1 MHRTVNSNKLG
12 VIQVNMKVIALVGE
26 SGTGKSHKAL
36 LIAHKDNIEYIID
49 DGLLIKK
56 DKILAGLSAKKESNK
71 IQAIRRA
78 IFLDEEQAQSVREII
93 KCEKPKKL
101 MVLGTSKGMID
112 KIVQTLNLPP
122 VSQLVHIEDISS
134 EKEIQIA
141 RTSRSREGTHIIPLP
156 GIEVQRKF
164 PINLVESLEIF
175 YRKRYRNR
183 KIGERT
189 VVRPPFSYFGK
200 LFISENAILDIIFFT
215 IKDFKEIIRVGKT
228 RISISEEGILV
239 QMNLIL
245 RYGKSIPD
253 IVKKIQEDLKKELDY
268 ITGINIIKIDVL
280 VEDLILEANQL
291 HQTMDS

>member
-1 MHRTVNSNKLG
+1 
-12 VIQVNMKVIALVGE
+12 MKVIALVGE

-36 LIAHKDNIEYIID
+36 WVAHKENIEFIID

-56 DKILAGLSAKKESNK
+56 DKILAGFSAKRESNK
-71 IQAIRRA
+71 IQAIRKA
-78 IFLDEEQAQSVREII
+78 IFFDKEHAQSVRDII
-93 KCEKPKKL
+93 RREKPKKL
-101 MVLGTSKGMID
+101 MVLGTSRGMID

-122 VSQLVHIEDISS
+122 VSQMVQIEDISS

-141 RTSRSREGTHIIPLP
+141 RNSRSREGTHIIPLP

-175 YRKRYRNR
+175 YRKRYGNR

-200 LFISENAILDIIFFT
+200 LFISENAIMDIIFFT
-215 IKDFKEIIRVGKT
+215 IKDFKDVIRVGRTKINIT
-228 RISISEEGILV
+228 EEGILI
-239 QMNLIL
+239 QMSLIL
-245 RYGKSIPD
+245 RYGKNIPD
-253 IVKKIQEDLKKELDY
+253 IVKKIQENLKKELDY

-280 VEDLILEANQL
+280 VEDLIMGIDKIQ
-291 HQTMDS
+291 QTVNS

>member
-1 MHRTVNSNKLG
+1 
-12 VIQVNMKVIALVGE
+12 MKVIALVGG

-36 LIAHKDNIEYIID
+36 LVAHKENIEYIID

-56 DKILAGLSAKKESNK
+56 DKILAGLSAKKEANR

-78 IFLDEEQAQSVREII
+78 IFLDKEQARFVKEII
-93 KCEKPKKL
+93 GYEKPKKI
-101 MVLGTSKGMID
+101 MVLGTSKGMVD

-122 VSQLVHIEDISS
+122 VSQTFQIEDISS

-141 RTSRSREGTHIIPLP
+141 RTSRSRQGTHIIPLP

-175 YRKRYRNR
+175 YRKRYGNR

-215 IKDFKEIIRVGKT
+215 IKDFKDVIRLGRT
-228 RISISEEGILV
+228 RINITEEGILI

-245 RYGKSIPD
+245 RYGENIPN
-253 IVKKIQEDLKKELDY
+253 IVKKIQENLKKELDY

-280 VEDLILEANQL
+280 VEDLIIETEKLK
-291 HQTMDS
+291 QTMGS

>member
-1 MHRTVNSNKLG
+1 
-12 VIQVNMKVIALVGE
+12 MKVIALVGG

-36 LIAHKDNIEYIID
+36 LIAHKENIEYIID

-56 DKILAGLSAKKESNK
+56 DKILAGLSAKKEANR

-78 IFLDEEQAQSVREII
+78 IFLDKEQARSVREII
-93 KCEKPKKL
+93 GYEKPKKI
-101 MVLGTSKGMID
+101 MVLGTSKGMVD

-122 VSQLVHIEDISS
+122 VSQTFQIEDISS

-175 YRKRYRNR
+175 YRKRYGNR

-215 IKDFKEIIRVGKT
+215 IQDFKDIIRLGRT
-228 RISISEEGILV
+228 RINITEEGILI

-245 RYGKSIPD
+245 RYGKNIPN
-253 IVKKIQEDLKKELDY
+253 IVKKIQENLKKELDY

-280 VEDLILEANQL
+280 VEDLIIETEKIK
-291 HQTMDS
+291 QTLGL

>member
-1 MHRTVNSNKLG
+1 
-12 VIQVNMKVIALVGE
+12 MKVIALVGG

-36 LIAHKDNIEYIID
+36 LIAHKEHIEYIID

-56 DKILAGLSAKKESNK
+56 DKILAGLSAKKEANR

-78 IFLDEEQAQSVREII
+78 IFFEKEHAQSVRDVINQEN
-93 KCEKPKKL
+93 PKKI
-101 MVLGTSKGMID
+101 MVLGTSKDMVD
-112 KIVQTLNLPP
+112 KIVQTLELPP
-122 VSQLVHIEDISS
+122 VSQTFFIEDISS
-134 EKEIQIA
+134 EKEIQLA
-141 RTSRSREGTHIIPLP
+141 RASRSREGTHIIPLP

-175 YRKRYRNR
+175 YRKRYGNR

-215 IKDFKEIIRVGKT
+215 IKDIKEVIRVGKT
-228 RISISEEGILV
+228 KIDINEEGILI

-245 RYGKSIPD
+245 RYGKNIPD
-253 IVKKIQEDLKKELDY
+253 IVRRIQENLKKELDY
-268 ITGINIIKIDVL
+268 ITGINIIKINVL
-280 VEDLILEANQL
+280 VEDLLMEAEKIK
-291 HQTMDS
+291 

>member
-1 MHRTVNSNKLG
+1 LD
-12 VIQVNMKVIALVGE
+12 NMKVVALVGE

-36 LIAHKDNIEYIID
+36 LVAHKENIEYIID

-56 DKILAGLSAKKESNK
+56 DKILAGLSAKRESNR

-78 IFLDEEQAQSVREII
+78 IFLDKEQAQSIREII
-93 KCEKPKKL
+93 RHEKPKKI
-101 MVLGTSKGMID
+101 MVLGTSKGMVD
-112 KIVQTLNLPP
+112 KIVQTLNLPS
-122 VSQLVHIEDISS
+122 VSQMFYIEDVSS
-134 EKEIQIA
+134 EKEIQVA
-141 RTSRSREGTHIIPLP
+141 RASRSREGTHIIPLP

-175 YRKRYRNR
+175 YRKRYGNR

-200 LFISENAILDIIFFT
+200 LFISENAILDVIFFT
-215 IKDFKEIIRVGKT
+215 IKDFKEVIRVGKT
-228 RISISEEGILV
+228 RINITEEGILI

-245 RYGKSIPD
+245 RYGKNIPN
-253 IVKKIQEDLKKELDY
+253 IVRKIQEILKKELDY

-280 VEDLILEANQL
+280 VEDLI
-291 HQTMDS
+291 MDKSKVSKT

>member
-1 MHRTVNSNKLG
+1 
-12 VIQVNMKVIALVGE
+12 MKVIALVGG

-36 LIAHKDNIEYIID
+36 LIAHKEHIEYIID

-56 DKILAGLSAKKESNK
+56 DKILAGLSAKKEANR

-78 IFLDEEQAQSVREII
+78 IFFEKEHAQSVRDVINQEN
-93 KCEKPKKL
+93 PKKI
-101 MVLGTSKGMID
+101 MVLGTSKDMVD
-112 KIVQTLNLPP
+112 KIVQTLELPP
-122 VSQLVHIEDISS
+122 VSQTFFIEDISS
-134 EKEIQIA
+134 EKEIQLA
-141 RTSRSREGTHIIPLP
+141 RASRSRDGTHIIPLP

-175 YRKRYRNR
+175 YRKRYGNR

-215 IKDFKEIIRVGKT
+215 IKDIKEVIRVGKT
-228 RISISEEGILV
+228 KIDINEEGILI

-245 RYGKSIPD
+245 RYGKNIPD
-253 IVKKIQEDLKKELDY
+253 IVRRIQENLKKELDY
-268 ITGINIIKIDVL
+268 ITGINIIKINVL
-280 VEDLILEANQL
+280 VEDLLMEAEKIK
-291 HQTMDS
+291 

>member
-1 MHRTVNSNKLG
+1 
-12 VIQVNMKVIALVGE
+12 MKVIALVGE

-93 KCEKPKKL
+93 KREKPKKL

-239 QMNLIL
+239 QMNLVL

-291 HQTMDS
+291 HQTMES

>member
-1 MHRTVNSNKLG
+1 LD
-12 VIQVNMKVIALVGE
+12 NMKVVALVGE

-36 LIAHKDNIEYIID
+36 LVAHKENIEYIID

-56 DKILAGLSAKKESNK
+56 DKILAGLSAKRESNR

-78 IFLDEEQAQSVREII
+78 IFLDKEQAQSVREII
-93 KCEKPKKL
+93 RHEKPKKI
-101 MVLGTSKGMID
+101 MVLGTSKGMVD
-112 KIVQTLNLPP
+112 KIVQTLNLPS
-122 VSQLVHIEDISS
+122 VSQMFFIEDVSS
-134 EKEIQIA
+134 EKEIQVA
-141 RTSRSREGTHIIPLP
+141 RASRSREGTHIIPLP

-175 YRKRYRNR
+175 YRKRYGNR

-200 LFISENAILDIIFFT
+200 LFISENAILDVIFFT
-215 IKDFKEIIRVGKT
+215 IKDFKDVIRVGKT
-228 RISISEEGILV
+228 RINITEEGILI

-245 RYGKSIPD
+245 RYGKNIPN
-253 IVKKIQEDLKKELDY
+253 IVRKIQEILKKELDY

-280 VEDLILEANQL
+280 VEDLIMEKSKVNK
-291 HQTMDS
+291 T

>member
-1 MHRTVNSNKLG
+1 LD
-12 VIQVNMKVIALVGE
+12 NMKVVALVGE

-36 LIAHKDNIEYIID
+36 LVAHKENIEYIID

-56 DKILAGLSAKKESNK
+56 DKILAGLSAKRESNR

-78 IFLDEEQAQSVREII
+78 IFLDKEQAQSIREII
-93 KCEKPKKL
+93 RHEKPKKI
-101 MVLGTSKGMID
+101 MVLGTSKGMVD
-112 KIVQTLNLPP
+112 KIVQTLNLPS
-122 VSQLVHIEDISS
+122 VSQMFYIEDVSS
-134 EKEIQIA
+134 EKEIQVA
-141 RTSRSREGTHIIPLP
+141 RASRSREGTHIIPLP

-175 YRKRYRNR
+175 YRKRYGNR

-200 LFISENAILDIIFFT
+200 LFISENAILDVIFFT
-215 IKDFKEIIRVGKT
+215 IKDFKDVIRVGKT
-228 RISISEEGILV
+228 RINITEEGILI

-245 RYGKSIPD
+245 RYGKNIPN
-253 IVKKIQEDLKKELDY
+253 IVRKIQEILKKELDY

-280 VEDLILEANQL
+280 VEDLIMEKSKVNK
-291 HQTMDS
+291 T

>member
-1 MHRTVNSNKLG
+1 MD
-12 VIQVNMKVIALVGE
+12 NMKVVALVGE

-36 LIAHKDNIEYIID
+36 LVAHKENIEYIID

-56 DKILAGLSAKKESNK
+56 DKILAGLSAKRESNR

-78 IFLDEEQAQSVREII
+78 IFLDKEQAQSVREII
-93 KCEKPKKL
+93 RHEKPKKI
-101 MVLGTSKGMID
+101 MVLGTSKGMVD
-112 KIVQTLNLPP
+112 KIVQTLNLPS
-122 VSQLVHIEDISS
+122 VSQMFFIEDVSS
-134 EKEIQIA
+134 EKEIQVA
-141 RTSRSREGTHIIPLP
+141 RASRSREGTHIIPLP

-175 YRKRYRNR
+175 YRKRYGNR

-200 LFISENAILDIIFFT
+200 LFISENAILDVIFFT
-215 IKDFKEIIRVGKT
+215 IKDFKDVIRVGKT
-228 RISISEEGILV
+228 RINITEEGILI

-245 RYGKSIPD
+245 RYGKNIPN
-253 IVKKIQEDLKKELDY
+253 IVRKIQEILKKELDY

-280 VEDLILEANQL
+280 VEDLIMEKSKVNK
-291 HQTMDS
+291 T

>member
-1 MHRTVNSNKLG
+1 
-12 VIQVNMKVIALVGE
+12 MKVIALVGG

-36 LIAHKDNIEYIID
+36 LIAHKEHIEYIID
-49 DGLLIKK
+49 DGLLIRK
-56 DKILAGLSAKKESNK
+56 DRILAGLSAKKEANR

-78 IFLDEEQAQSVREII
+78 IFFEKEHAQSVRDVI
-93 KCEKPKKL
+93 KQENPKKI
-101 MVLGTSKGMID
+101 MVLGTSKDMVE
-112 KIVQTLNLPP
+112 KIVKTLELPP
-122 VSQLVHIEDISS
+122 VSQTFFIEDISS
-134 EKEIQIA
+134 EKEIQLA

-175 YRKRYRNR
+175 YRKRYGNR

-215 IKDFKEIIRVGKT
+215 IKDFKEVIRVGKT
-228 RISISEEGILV
+228 KINITEEGILI

-245 RYGKSIPD
+245 RYGKNIPD
-253 IVKKIQEDLKKELDY
+253 IVRRIQENLKKELDY
-268 ITGINIIKIDVL
+268 ITGINIIKINVL
-280 VEDLILEANQL
+280 VEDLLMETEKIQ
-291 HQTMDS
+291 

>member
-1 MHRTVNSNKLG
+1 
-12 VIQVNMKVIALVGE
+12 MKVIALVGG

-36 LIAHKDNIEYIID
+36 LIAHKEHIEYIID

-56 DKILAGLSAKKESNK
+56 DKILAGLSAKKEANR

-78 IFLDEEQAQSVREII
+78 IFFEKEHAQSVRDVINQ
-93 KCEKPKKL
+93 EKPKKI
-101 MVLGTSKGMID
+101 MVLGTSKDMVD
-112 KIVQTLNLPP
+112 KIVQTLELPP
-122 VSQLVHIEDISS
+122 VSQTFFIEDISS
-134 EKEIQIA
+134 EKEIQLA
-141 RTSRSREGTHIIPLP
+141 RASRSREGTHIIPLP

-175 YRKRYRNR
+175 YRKRYGNR

-215 IKDFKEIIRVGKT
+215 IKDIKEVIRVGKT
-228 RISISEEGILV
+228 KIDINEEGILI

-245 RYGKSIPD
+245 RYGKNIPD
-253 IVKKIQEDLKKELDY
+253 IVRRIQENLKKELDY
-268 ITGINIIKIDVL
+268 ITGINIIKINVL
-280 VEDLILEANQL
+280 VEDLLMEAEKIK
-291 HQTMDS
+291 